1 MEGRNGYWRSQRG
14 NFQAEITQS
23 AEAWE
28 KNELS
33 VKQQEGQYA
42 TFEVSHKSKV
52 DNRLAKVCKKIKDMK
67 TKSTE

>member
-28 KNELS
+28 KNELG
-33 VKQQEGQYA
+33 VKQEGQYA
-42 TFEVSHKSKV
+42 TFEVSHKSKA
-52 DNRLAKVCKKIKDMK
+52 DNRLAKVCKKKK
-67 TKSTE
+67 N